1 MSGRLA
7 LKILIV
13 LTVGIGASLSGA
25 WARQTWSE
33 SLAHSHASSAEGQAG
48 RVLAHAAAVGLLP
61 GETSP
66 FRARLD
72 QLTSLQPPSASP
84 FWAPAVPDFYE
95 RQARSYRKLARR
107 LRAAITRVTVATR
120 TAAQTQ
126 ITAMT
131 QQIATASQFAVDSSS
146 ARRVLA
152 RESALFAKSTTPGQF
167 RAISSA
173 LSTANAELNGAIAA
187 QRRYVS
193 GLLAQS
199 GNSLSAVAGTAR
211 GEVAAAQGQLELL
224 GLLTSRATTYRT
236 VLQQDLAAVEA
247 APTALAAAVKESQL
261 RPELAAISADYAKTL
276 PQKMV
281 VVSTEAQSATMY
293 EAGKQVY
300 STPVTTGGPELPT
313 DHGVFHIYM
322 KVTPWVFHSPWPPG
336 SPFYYPPTPIT
347 YWMPF
352 DGGEGLHDAWWRSNF
367 GPGSNLQPTDLG
379 DGNVILGTHG
389 CVNLP
394 MDAAQFVWNW
404 APIGTTV
411 IVI

>member
-1 MSGRLA
+1 VSGRLA

-13 LTVGIGASLSGA
+13 LAVAIGASLSGA

-33 SLAHSHASSAEGQAG
+33 SLAHSHASSAESQAG
-48 RVLAHAAAVGLLP
+48 SLLAHAAAIGLLP
-61 GETSP
+61 GETAAYS
-66 FRARLD
+66 ARLD
-72 QLTSLQPPSASP
+72 QLRSLQPPSASP

-107 LRAAITRVTVATR
+107 LRATIARVTLATR
-120 TAAQTQ
+120 TEAQAH

-131 QQIATASQFAVDSSS
+131 NQIVTANQFEVDSSS
-146 ARRVLA
+146 ARVALA
-152 RESALFAKSTTPGQF
+152 RESALVAKSTTPGQF

-173 LSTANAELNGAIAA
+173 LSTAGAGLSGAIAA

-199 GNSLSAVAGTAR
+199 GNNLGAVVGTAR
-211 GEVAAAQGQLELL
+211 DEVAAAQGQLDLL
-224 GLLTSRATTYRT
+224 GLLTIRAPTYRSA
-236 VLQQDLAAVEA
+236 LQQDLAAVEA
-247 APTALAAAVKESQL
+247 APTAFAAAVKESQL
-261 RPELAAISADYAKTL
+261 HPELAALSADYAKTL

-281 VVSTEAQSATMY
+281 VVSTESQSATMY
-293 EAGKQVY
+293 EAGRQVY

-313 DHGVFHIYM
+313 DHGIFHIYM

-336 SPFYYPPTPIT
+336 SPYYYPPTPIT

-367 GPGSNLQPTDLG
+367 GPGSDLQPTNLG

-389 CVNLP
+389 CVNMP

-411 IVI
+411 IVT

>member
-13 LTVGIGASLSGA
+13 LAVGIGASLSGA

-33 SLAHSHASSAEGQAG
+33 SLAHSHASSAESKASSL
-48 RVLAHAAAVGLLP
+48 LARAAAIGLLA
-61 GETSP
+61 GEIAP

-72 QLTSLQPPSASP
+72 QLRSLQPPSSSP

-107 LRAAITRVTVATR
+107 LHAAISRVTQATR
-120 TAAQTQ
+120 AEAHAQ
-126 ITAMT
+126 ITTMT
-131 QQIATASQFAVDSSS
+131 NQIATATQFEVDSSG
-146 ARRVLA
+146 ARSVLA
-152 RESALFAKSTTPGQF
+152 RESALLAKSATPGQF
-167 RAISSA
+167 RTVSSA
-173 LSTANAELNGAIAA
+173 LSAAVAGLTGAIAV
-187 QRRYVS
+187 QQRYVS

-199 GNSLSAVAGTAR
+199 GNNLNAVISTAR
-211 GEVAAAQGQLELL
+211 DEVAAAQGQLDLL
-224 GLLTSRATTYRT
+224 GLLTTRATTYRST
-236 VLQQDLAAVEA
+236 LQQGLAAVEA
-247 APTALAAAVKESQL
+247 APTAFAAAVKESQL
-261 RPELAAISADYAKTL
+261 HPELAALSADYAKTL

-336 SPFYYPPTPIT
+336 SPYYYPPTPIT

-367 GPGSNLQPTDLG
+367 GSGSNLQPTNLG

-389 CVNLP
+389 CVNMP